1 MDLFLS
7 SSGKNSPQRKIK
19 CACTYRQG
27 FYFWLQLCD
36 FQSLAIFFHFLK
48 QMLSNLNYK
57 RKSLLN

>member
-1 MDLFLS
+1 
-7 SSGKNSPQRKIK
+7 
-19 CACTYRQG
+19 
-27 FYFWLQLCD
+27 LQLCD